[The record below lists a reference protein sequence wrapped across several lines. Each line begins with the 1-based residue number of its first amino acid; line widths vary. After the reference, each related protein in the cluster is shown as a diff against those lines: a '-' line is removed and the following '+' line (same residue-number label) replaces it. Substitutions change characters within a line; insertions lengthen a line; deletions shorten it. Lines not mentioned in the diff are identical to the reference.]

1 MRRCAVFAFACVLCL
16 AGCKKT
22 IGGSELYAFPE
33 PTMLITGTVC
43 SQGEETAI
51 EIGSEDYDPKDLSTA
66 PVIAWFYNLEVT
78 ACDEPEAVEGAE
90 SYTFLVEGEYAL
102 TYENR
107 GGEAYLITG
116 GHYYEV
122 RNPSAPP
129 IK

>member
-43 SQGEETAI
+43 SQGEETAF

-78 ACDEPEAVEGAE
+78 ACDEPEALEGAE
-90 SYTFLVEGEYAL
+90 SYTFLVEGEYAF

>member
-1 MRRCAVFAFACVLCL
+1 MRRCVVFAFACVLCL

-43 SQGEETAI
+43 SQGEETAF

-90 SYTFLVEGEYAL
+90 SYTFQVEGEYAF

-122 RNPSAPP
+122 RNLSAPP

>member
-43 SQGEETAI
+43 SQGEETAF

-66 PVIAWFYNLEVT
+66 PVIAWFYNLEVMPAMSRRRWRARKAT
-78 ACDEPEAVEGAE
+78 
-90 SYTFLVEGEYAL
+90 
-102 TYENR
+102 
-107 GGEAYLITG
+107 
-116 GHYYEV
+116 
-122 RNPSAPP
+122 PSR
-129 IK
+129 

>member
-22 IGGSELYAFPE
+22 IGRSELYAFPE

-43 SQGEETAI
+43 SQGEETAF

-66 PVIAWFYNLEVT
+66 PVIAGSDLEVT

-90 SYTFLVEGEYAL
+90 SYSFQVKGEDAF

>member
-22 IGGSELYAFPE
+22 IDGSELYAFPE

-43 SQGEETAI
+43 SQGEETAF
-51 EIGSEDYDPKDLSTA
+51 EIGSKDYDPKDLSTA
-66 PVIAWFYNLEVT
+66 PVIAWFYDLEVT

-90 SYTFLVEGEYAL
+90 SYTFLVEGEYAF

>member
-1 MRRCAVFAFACVLCL
+1 MRRCAVFAFACALCL

-22 IGGSELYAFPE
+22 IGGLELYAFPE

-43 SQGEETAI
+43 SQGEETAF

-90 SYTFLVEGEYAL
+90 SYTFQVEGEYAF

>member
-43 SQGEETAI
+43 SQGEETAF

-90 SYTFLVEGEYAL
+90 SYTFQVEGEYAF

-122 RNPSAPP
+122 RNLSAPP

>member
-22 IGGSELYAFPE
+22 IGGLELYAFPE

-43 SQGEETAI
+43 SQGEETAF

-90 SYTFLVEGEYAL
+90 SYTFQVEGEYAF
-102 TYENR
+102 TYEDR

>member
-1 MRRCAVFAFACVLCL
+1 M
-16 AGCKKT
+16 
-22 IGGSELYAFPE
+22 
-33 PTMLITGTVC
+33 
-43 SQGEETAI
+43 
-51 EIGSEDYDPKDLSTA
+51 
-66 PVIAWFYNLEVT
+66 
-78 ACDEPEAVEGAE
+78 EGAE
-90 SYTFLVEGEYAL
+90 SYTFQVEGEYAF

>member
-43 SQGEETAI
+43 SQGEETAF
-51 EIGSEDYDPKDLSTA
+51 EIGSKDYDPKDLSTA

-90 SYTFLVEGEYAL
+90 SYTFQVEGEYAF

-122 RNPSAPP
+122 WNPSAPP

>member
-43 SQGEETAI
+43 SQGEETAF

-90 SYTFLVEGEYAL
+90 SYSFQVKGKDAF
-102 TYENR
+102 TYEDR
-107 GGEAYLITG
+107 GGEAYLIIG
-116 GHYYEV
+116 GHY
-122 RNPSAPP
+122 
-129 IK
+129 